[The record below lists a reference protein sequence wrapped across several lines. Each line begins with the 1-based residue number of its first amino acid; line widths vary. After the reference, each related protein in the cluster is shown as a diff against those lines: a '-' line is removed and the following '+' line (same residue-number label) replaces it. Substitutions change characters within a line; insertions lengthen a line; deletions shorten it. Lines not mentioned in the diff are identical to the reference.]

1 MSVNKERIRKMLEE
15 DPQQKEITKLDEL
28 ALQRVL
34 HSLEKDIPIK
44 LPVNFADRLVEKI
57 AQKQTQN
64 NRFGWFGLVFG
75 IVGLVI
81 ALVVTLALVNFQL
94 DLGFLTK
101 ISNYYGLFLFGAGF
115 IFLLNL
121 LDKKFLNPA

>member
-1 MSVNKERIRKMLEE
+1 MSVNKESIRKMLEE

-57 AQKQTQN
+57 AQKQTQT

-81 ALVVTLALVNFQL
+81 ALVVTLVLVNFQM

-101 ISNYYGLFLFGAGF
+101 ISNYHGLFLFGVGF

-121 LDKKFLNPA
+121 IDKKFLNPA

>member
-1 MSVNKERIRKMLEE
+1 MSVNKESIRKMLEE
-15 DPQQKEITKLDEL
+15 YPQQKEITKLDEL

-64 NRFGWFGLVFG
+64 NRFGWLGLVFG

-81 ALVVTLALVNFQL
+81 ALVVSLALVNFQL

-121 LDKKFLNPA
+121 IDKKFLNPA